1 MTSEPLPQQARVAQ
15 PVDAVEP
22 RARLDE
28 EDVDRP
34 VIGVRVL
41 NGIGPGGV
49 AHDDVAEL
57 DAEGVRDEAG
67 SV

>member
-1 MTSEPLPQQARVAQ
+1 MIPSRFPCRRAIAQ
-15 PVDAVEP
+15 PVDAVEA
-22 RARLDE
+22 RAGLDE

-57 DAEGVRDEAG
+57 AAEGVRDEAG
-67 SV
+67 SL

>member
-1 MTSEPLPQQARVAQ
+1 MIQSRFPCRPVAQ
-15 PVDAVEP
+15 PVDAVEA

-28 EDVDRP
+28 EDVNRL

-49 AHDDVAEL
+49 AHDEVAEL
-57 DAEGVRDEAG
+57 AAEGVRDEAG
-67 SV
+67 SL